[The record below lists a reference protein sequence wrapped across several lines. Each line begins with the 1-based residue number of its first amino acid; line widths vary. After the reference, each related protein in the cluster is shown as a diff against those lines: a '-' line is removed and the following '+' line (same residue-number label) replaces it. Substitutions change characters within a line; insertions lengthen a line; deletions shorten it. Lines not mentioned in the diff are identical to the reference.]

1 MGNSSV
7 EAIPFNIYVHSL
19 IARVLT
25 LKTLNTKT
33 SQSYSK
39 RRNMYQN
46 ALYQALLDD
55 VTKLYIN

>member
-7 EAIPFNIYVHSL
+7 EAIPFSIYLHSL

-33 SQSYSK
+33 SQSFLKK
-39 RRNMYQN
+39 RNIYQN
-46 ALYQALLDD
+46 ALYQALLDAHTAVD
-55 VTKLYIN
+55 L